1 MLTVAQKEAI
11 QKIDIHDSIWKKG
24 DGTIVTP
31 NKKDFVVPNF
41 FEIKK
46 ILLQEL
52 QKYDIFEIECVK
64 PYRANCIIRVYQ
76 HLDYKYDS
84 TIISLYGV
92 KCYIKIGQIWTT
104 NCNSRI
110 DFSQCILRE
119 WIFQDEYIDHDCE
132 FYDCYV
138 KIS

>member
-11 QKIDIHDSIWKKG
+11 QKINIYDSIWKKE
-24 DGTIVTP
+24 DGTIITP
-31 NKKDFVVPNF
+31 NKKDIVVPNF

-46 ILLQEL
+46 MIL
-52 QKYDIFEIECVK
+52 QKLKEYGVSKIECVK

-76 HLDYKYDS
+76 HLNYQYDS

-92 KCYIKIGQIWTT
+92 KCYIKVDQIWTT
-104 NCNSRI
+104 YCNERI
-110 DFSQCILRE
+110 NFSQLILRE
-119 WIFQDEYIDHDCE
+119 WLFQDEYIDHDCE